1 LNSEAKG
8 RNGKEKKEEEEETK
22 KYKQKE
28 RMIETYIVLSI
39 IRG

>member
-1 LNSEAKG
+1 LNNEAKG
-8 RNGKEKKEEEEETK
+8 RNGKEKKEEEETK

-28 RMIETYIVLSI
+28 RMIETYIVLMI